1 MVATARLAVVS
12 CAVALLVMVLA
23 FRQGSRGRM
32 ASRPNLCRV
41 FRRAVMM
48 KLRTNRP
55 VHYRRPPRHGD
66 GQAKQ
71 QCQKN
76 PEFAHRFEV
85 SPISRQAA
93 ICASFRSRD
102 RNAASRRS
110 ERALRLIPVSSLG
123 GHLHWQLAG
132 THLQQAQFTHLQS
145 WHLQHA
151 QALFSIVAAFIT
163 FSMGTAGC
171 RGVEVE
177 P

>member
-32 ASRPNLCRV
+32 ASRRNVGRV

-48 KLRTNRP
+48 KLRTDRP
-55 VHYRRPPRHGD
+55 VHYRRPPRNGD

-71 QCQKN
+71 QRQKN

-85 SPISRQAA
+85 SPISRRGA
-93 ICASFRSRD
+93 IFASFRSRD
-102 RNAASRRS
+102 RNAASGHG
-110 ERALRLIPVSSLG
+110 ERALRLLPVSSLG

-132 THLQQAQFTHLQS
+132 VHLQQAQFTHLQS

-151 QALFSIVAAFIT
+151 YAVVSIVAVFIT
-163 FSMGTAGC
+163 FSTSTAGMPWSE
-171 RGVEVE
+171 G
-177 P
+177 